1 LKNGLELELKELDRE
16 IKLLKTES
24 KKILRLE
31 EKLKAQKDIKE
42 MEKKRNTKRRTL
54 LETQDEIDSRK
65 EGLIE
70 VVEARLRQ
78 QISQIELVIIK

>member
-1 LKNGLELELKELDRE
+1 MKNGLELELKELDRE